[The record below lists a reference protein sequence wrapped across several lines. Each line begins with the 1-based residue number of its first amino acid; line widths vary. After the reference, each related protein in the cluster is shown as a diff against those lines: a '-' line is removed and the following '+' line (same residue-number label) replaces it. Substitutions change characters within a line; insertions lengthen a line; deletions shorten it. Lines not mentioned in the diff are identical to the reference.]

1 MAVTSLNITQD
12 NIIEGSK
19 VMPVH
24 SPLVFIVNA
33 IYTDDPP
40 SNILVDVIKDGNTL
54 ATYNAIYL
62 DDIAI
67 GERRFVFKAN
77 RVIIGEMLDFDDVYQ
92 VNNSVINLE
101 NIIEP
106 FRLEFRDLDG
116 LATIQGVDCDFI
128 HGAAQFGEQP
138 NLVDISNN
146 EDEVIYCP
154 AGFYCYTYF
163 YHNNE
168 DDIITITTT

>member
-1 MAVTSLNITQD
+1 MPVTSLNITQD

-19 VMPVH
+19 VMPIH
-24 SPLVFIVNA
+24 SPLVFICNA

-40 SNILVDVIKDGNTL
+40 SNILVDVKKGGEVL

-62 DDIAI
+62 DDIAV

-77 RVIIGEMLDFDDVYQ
+77 RVVVGEMLPFDDTFQ
-92 VNNSVINLE
+92 VNNSVVDLD

-106 FRLEFRDLDG
+106 FQITFRDLDG
-116 LATIQGVDCDFI
+116 AATEVTVDCDFT
-128 HGAAQFGEQP
+128 HGAAQFGEEP
-138 NLVDISNN
+138 NLVDIANN

-154 AGFYCYTYF
+154 SGFYCYAYF
-163 YHNNE
+163 YNDDENNN
-168 DDIITITTT
+168 ITVTTS

>member
-1 MAVTSLNITQD
+1 MPVTSLNITQD

-24 SPLVFIVNA
+24 SPLVFICNA

-40 SNILVDVIKDGNTL
+40 SNILVDIIKEGTTL

-77 RVIIGEMLDFDDVYQ
+77 RVVTGEMLPFDDTFQ
-92 VNNSVINLE
+92 VLNSVVNLD

-106 FRLEFRDLDG
+106 FQITFRDLEG
-116 LATIQGVDCDFI
+116 VATEVTVDCDFI
-128 HGAAQFGEQP
+128 HGASQFGQEP
-138 NLVDISNN
+138 NFVDISNN

-154 AGFYCYTYF
+154 SGQLAYVYF
-163 YHNNE
+163 YNDDENNV
-168 DDIITITTT
+168 ITVTTS